1 MAIGF
6 IEGEDDVDD
15 RTCVT
20 KMGEWREKD
29 GVEGKER
36 QTFSYSLCSH
46 SSLTGDRPDRRMAS
60 NTPQTPIPDKGTS
73 DTLNQPNSEG
83 KEKKKIKE
91 KAVLDEKTAAVLSKK
106 GYEVEYKI
114 SQGSFGQVF
123 TARNAKRGSI
133 DAVKIMD
140 LTKLSQR
147 FKEKF
152 LMREILT
159 LIKVRHPNVLS
170 V

>member
-1 MAIGF
+1 
-6 IEGEDDVDD
+6 
-15 RTCVT
+15 
-20 KMGEWREKD
+20 
-29 GVEGKER
+29 
-36 QTFSYSLCSH
+36 
-46 SSLTGDRPDRRMAS
+46 MAS
-60 NTPQTPIPDKGTS
+60 NQTGAS
-73 DTLNQPNSEG
+73 ETLNHQNTEG
-83 KEKKKIKE
+83 KEKKKMKE
-91 KAVLDEKTAAVLSKK
+91 KAVLDEKTAAVLLKK